1 VWCRNKRLAAV
12 VAAVCA
18 CAVPGIRAQE
28 PELFEL
34 RVHLRIDPVIPSRVN
49 TAGLKDETEQLWRPY
64 GVQIAWTDTCAG
76 DPAVR
81 GLCVKA
87 TLAQRIE
94 EPDRPHGA
102 TVLGLAF
109 AGSGGPGP
117 RLVLVSVDATA
128 SALARRRASWS
139 SIAPIVPERELTRA
153 LGRVLAHEIGH
164 VFLDMWSHDERGLM
178 RATYDPRE
186 LADRNR
192 VPFRL
197 TAGALARLRSRLCVP
212 GNSRP
217 SSEVR

>member
-1 VWCRNKRLAAV
+1 MAA
-12 VAAVCA
+12 ACA

-28 PELFEL
+28 AELLEL
-34 RVHLRIDPVIPSRVN
+34 RVHLRIDRAIPSRFD
-49 TAGLKDETEQLWRPY
+49 TAGLQDETEQLWRPY
-64 GVQIAWTDTCAG
+64 GVQIEWTDTCAG
-76 DPAVR
+76 DPAAG
-81 GLCVKA
+81 GLCVEA
-87 TLAQRIE
+87 ALTQRIE
-94 EPDRPHGA
+94 EPDRPNGA
-102 TVLGLAF
+102 SVLGLAY

-128 SALARRRASWS
+128 RALARRRASWP

-197 TAGALARLRSRLCVP
+197 TSGALARLRSRLCVP
-212 GNSRP
+212 LGNSRP
-217 SSEVR
+217 ASEVR